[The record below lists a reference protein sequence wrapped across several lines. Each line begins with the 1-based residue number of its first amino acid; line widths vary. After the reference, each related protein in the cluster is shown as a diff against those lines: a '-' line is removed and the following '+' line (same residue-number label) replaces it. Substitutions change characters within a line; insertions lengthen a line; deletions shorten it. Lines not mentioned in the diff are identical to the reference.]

1 MNSSLSDG
9 DAVGEWK
16 DLSGNGNDAK
26 QSISSKQP
34 VYSMNTFGA
43 KSGIN
48 FNGTSDYLQTGE
60 MNYPINK
67 QSMYAV
73 VKLSLDTGSSK
84 YQYILGLS
92 DNDRYYFFGAK
103 NKQYAVFYGDGNNW
117 GDLSANDGD
126 VIDISG
132 KVYLLAAVQSGKDES
147 FVNGISQE
155 TDYNLMGIPG
165 LIKTNIGAS
174 NIQDQFWSGDI
185 HEILLFN
192 KDITYEDH
200 WGIQSYLSNK
210 WNLASTVDS
219 DDDGLMDADDP
230 EPTVNNWEII
240 VFQDSDL
247 GEFSSNTKNTYLEN
261 ENNPSSSTY
270 MKIGNLNQ
278 DEYRDQNDEYK
289 FKLSWDGGT
298 VESTGINKDVI
309 WKQTSWIKD
318 SVITGFQEIGTSGF
332 ANGNVGSG
340 FWGLGKSD
348 SSRCVI
354 DGNAMNSAFH
364 NCVGIISKWGG
375 GIAGPLELVANKMEL
390 YIWSETE

>member
-1 MNSSLSDG
+1 M
-9 DAVGEWK
+9 
-16 DLSGNGNDAK
+16 
-26 QSISSKQP
+26 
-34 VYSMNTFGA
+34 
-43 KSGIN
+43 
-48 FNGTSDYLQTGE
+48 
-60 MNYPINK
+60 
-67 QSMYAV
+67 
-73 VKLSLDTGSSK
+73 
-84 YQYILGLS
+84 
-92 DNDRYYFFGAK
+92 
-103 NKQYAVFYGDGNNW
+103 
-117 GDLSANDGD
+117 
-126 VIDISG
+126 
-132 KVYLLAAVQSGKDES
+132 
-147 FVNGISQE
+147 
-155 TDYNLMGIPG
+155 
-165 LIKTNIGAS
+165 
-174 NIQDQFWSGDI
+174 
-185 HEILLFN
+185 
-192 KDITYEDH
+192 
-200 WGIQSYLSNK
+200 
-210 WNLASTVDS
+210 STVDS
-219 DDDGLMDADDP
+219 DGDGLMDADDP
-230 EPTVNNWEII
+230 EPTVNNWELIA
-240 VFQDSDL
+240 FQDSDL

-261 ENNPSSSTY
+261 ENNPSSSTF

-309 WKQTSWIKD
+309 WKQTSWITD